1 MFSALIMRPVH
12 DPAER
17 GRFLEAEIERRLAER
32 FAALREEFERL
43 RLESDG
49 RWAGFASRF
58 EQRLAG
64 IVPAELLSRGP
75 KPPARPGHLSIEAA
89 RDLDGAATQVE
100 ILNRLLQI
108 CLLNATRAMLLV
120 LRGGAF
126 TVWKA
131 AGIPSGDARQETLRR
146 VTLPAAAPGP
156 LARVLGGTP
165 WRLAGG
171 NETSGRLGCADAAD
185 AVLVPIVIA
194 EKVTGALYADA
205 VSADVERFDPEAVAF
220 LAFLSGLFIERLPAR
235 RLRPSPALR
244 EIEQAAV
251 PLQPDEDDTGMLDL
265 WQESPASP
273 AAEGSPARV
282 EASGTSK
289 EPEPERDNFPPPPA
303 ESPSREARR
312 LTGPLAPTSEEER
325 RTEARRF
332 AQFLV
337 SEIKLYNERA
347 VQVGRQE
354 GNLYRRLK
362 EEIDL
367 SRQMYEERVPA
378 SIRAG
383 SDFLREELV
392 RILAEGHAESLGI

>member
-1 MFSALIMRPVH
+1 MR

-17 GRFLEAEIERRLAER
+17 GRLLEAEIQRRLAER
-32 FAALREEFERL
+32 FAGLRDEFERL
-43 RLESDG
+43 RIESDG
-49 RWAGFASRF
+49 RWAGFTSRF

-64 IVPAELLSRGP
+64 IVPAELLPDGSE
-75 KPPARPGHLSIEAA
+75 PPVRPGQLPIEAA
-89 RDLDGAATQVE
+89 RDLDRATTQVE

-108 CLLNATRAMLLV
+108 CLRSASRAVLLV
-120 LRGGAF
+120 LRGGVF

-146 VTLPAAAPGP
+146 AALPAAAPGP
-156 LARVLGGTP
+156 LARALEGQP

-171 NETSGRLGCADAAD
+171 NETSARLGCADAAD
-185 AVLVPIVIA
+185 AVLIPIVIA

-205 VSADVERFDPEAVAF
+205 VAAEARRFDPEALAF
-220 LAFLSGLFIERLPAR
+220 LAFLSGLFIERLPLR
-235 RLRPSPALR
+235 RLRPAPALR
-244 EIEQAAV
+244 EIEPAAAS
-251 PLQPDEDDTGMLDL
+251 PRPDDDDTGMLDL
-265 WQESPASP
+265 WQEPPAFG
-273 AAEGSPARV
+273 AAE
-282 EASGTSK
+282 
-289 EPEPERDNFPPPPA
+289 PPPA
-303 ESPSREARR
+303 RAEGNESPGESESARDNSAPPAARPSREGR
-312 LTGPLAPTSEEER
+312 LTGPLAPSGDEER

-347 VQVGRQE
+347 VLEGRQQ

-367 SRQMYEERVPA
+367 SRQMYEERIPA

-383 SDFLREELV
+383 SDFLHEELV
-392 RILAEGHAESLGI
+392 RILADGHAESLGI

>member
-1 MFSALIMRPVH
+1 MRSVH
-12 DPAER
+12 DPAEH
-17 GRFLEAEIERRLAER
+17 GRLLEAEIERRLAER

-64 IVPAELLSRGP
+64 IVPADLLSPALER
-75 KPPARPGHLSIEAA
+75 PARPGHLSIEAA
-89 RDLDGAATQVE
+89 RDLDAAATQVE

-108 CLLNATRAMLLV
+108 CLRSASRAMLLV
-120 LRGGAF
+120 LRGGVF

-131 AGIPSGDARQETLRR
+131 AGIPSGDARQEILRR
-146 VTLPAAAPGP
+146 MTLPASAPGP
-156 LARVLGGTP
+156 LARVLEGKP

-171 NETSGRLGCADAAD
+171 NETSTRLGCADAAD

-205 VSADVERFDPEAVAF
+205 VAADVERFDPEAAAF
-220 LAFLSGLFIERLPAR
+220 LAFLSGLLIERLPAR
-235 RLRPSPALR
+235 RWRPSPALR
-244 EIEQAAV
+244 EIEPAA
-251 PLQPDEDDTGMLDL
+251 PARPDEGDTGMLDL
-265 WQESPASP
+265 WQESPAP
-273 AAEGSPARV
+273 AAAEDPPAEAEANETPKESRPARD
-282 EASGTSK
+282 S
-289 EPEPERDNFPPPPA
+289 FPPPAAPA
-303 ESPSREARR
+303 PGEARR
-312 LTGPLAPTSEEER
+312 LTGPLAPVADEER

-347 VQVGRQE
+347 VQEGLKQ

-367 SRQMYEERVPA
+367 SRQMYEERIPTA
-378 SIRAG
+378 IRAS
-383 SDFLREELV
+383 SDFLHEELV
-392 RILAEGHAESLGI
+392 RILADGHAESLGI

>member
-1 MFSALIMRPVH
+1 MKPMH

-17 GRFLEAEIERRLAER
+17 GLLLEAEIERRLAER
-32 FAALREEFERL
+32 FAALRDEFDRL

-58 EQRLAG
+58 EQRLGG
-64 IVPAELLSRGP
+64 IVPAEFLSPGLEP
-75 KPPARPGHLSIEAA
+75 PPPAGHLSIEAA

-108 CLLNATRAMLLV
+108 CLQSASRAVLLV
-120 LRGGAF
+120 LRGGVL

-131 AGIPSGDARQETLRR
+131 AGIPGGDARQETLRR
-146 VTLPAAAPGP
+146 VTLPVAAGP
-156 LARVLGGTP
+156 LARVLEGQP

-171 NETSGRLGCADAAD
+171 NETSAGLGCADAAD
-185 AVLVPIVIA
+185 AVLIPIVIA

-205 VSADVERFDPEAVAF
+205 LAAELQRFDPEAVALLTF
-220 LAFLSGLFIERLPAR
+220 LTGLFIERLHAR

-244 EIEQAAV
+244 EIQPAAAS
-251 PLQPDEDDTGMLDL
+251 PRSDDDDTGMLDL
-265 WQESPASP
+265 WQESPASLAAEHTPVSDEGNQTPKESRPARDAPLPP
-273 AAEGSPARV
+273 AASP
-282 EASGTSK
+282 
-289 EPEPERDNFPPPPA
+289 P
-303 ESPSREARR
+303 REARR
-312 LTGPLAPTSEEER
+312 LTGPLAPSAEEER

-347 VQVGRQE
+347 VQEGRRQ

-367 SRQMYEERVPA
+367 SRQMYEERIPA
-378 SIRAG
+378 SIRDG
-383 SDFLREELV
+383 SDYLHEELV
-392 RILAEGHAESLGI
+392 RILADGHAESLGI

>member
-1 MFSALIMRPVH
+1 MRPVH

-17 GRFLEAEIERRLAER
+17 GRLLEAEIERRLAER

-64 IVPAELLSRGP
+64 IVPAELLSPGFE
-75 KPPARPGHLSIEAA
+75 PPGRPGHLSIEAA
-89 RDLDGAATQVE
+89 RDLDAATTQVE
-100 ILNRLLQI
+100 ILNRLLRI
-108 CLLNATRAMLLV
+108 CLRSASRAMLLV
-120 LRGGAF
+120 LRSGVF

-131 AGIPSGDARQETLRR
+131 AGIPSGDARQEALRR
-146 VTLPAAAPGP
+146 VALPAAPGP
-156 LARVLGGTP
+156 LARVLEGKP

-171 NETSGRLGCADAAD
+171 NEISARLGCADAAD

-205 VSADVERFDPEAVAF
+205 VAAQVNRFDPEAVAF

-244 EIEQAAV
+244 EIEPAAAS
-251 PLQPDEDDTGMLDL
+251 PRSDEDETGMLDL
-265 WQESPASP
+265 WQESPASR
-273 AAEGSPARV
+273 AAEEPPPPAEAK
-282 EASGTSK
+282 EASTES
-289 EPEPERDNFPPPPA
+289 EPARDNFPPPPA
-303 ESPSREARR
+303 EPPSRETRR
-312 LTGPLAPTSEEER
+312 LTGPLAPAGEEER

-347 VQVGRQE
+347 VQEGRQQ

-367 SRQMYEERVPA
+367 SRQMYEERIPA

-392 RILAEGHAESLGI
+392 RILADGHAEYLGI

>member
-1 MFSALIMRPVH
+1 MRPVH

-17 GRFLEAEIERRLAER
+17 GRLLEAEIERRLAER

-64 IVPAELLSRGP
+64 IAPAELLFPGLE
-75 KPPARPGHLSIEAA
+75 PPARPGHLSIEAA
-89 RDLDGAATQVE
+89 RDLDAATTQVE
-100 ILNRLLQI
+100 ILNRLLRI
-108 CLLNATRAMLLV
+108 CLRSASRAMLLV
-120 LRGGAF
+120 LRSGVF
-126 TVWKA
+126 TIWKA
-131 AGIPSGDARQETLRR
+131 AGIPSGDARQEALRR
-146 VTLPAAAPGP
+146 VALPVAPGP
-156 LARVLGGTP
+156 LARVLEGKP

-171 NETSGRLGCADAAD
+171 NETSTRLGCADAAE

-205 VSADVERFDPEAVAF
+205 VAADVESFDPEAVAF
-220 LAFLSGLFIERLPAR
+220 LAFLSGLLIERLPAR

-244 EIEQAAV
+244 EIEPAV
-251 PLQPDEDDTGMLDL
+251 APPQPDADDTGMLDL

-273 AAEGSPARV
+273 AEDPPSQAEAD
-282 EASGTSK
+282 ENSK
-289 EPEPERDNFPPPPA
+289 APEPPRDNIPPPA
-303 ESPSREARR
+303 VPPSHEARR
-312 LTGPLAPTSEEER
+312 LTGPLAPAGEEER

-347 VQVGRQE
+347 VQEGRQQ

-367 SRQMYEERVPA
+367 SRQMYEERIPA

-392 RILAEGHAESLGI
+392 RILADGHAEYLGI